1 MPEDK
6 ELIRRALLGDQQA
19 QEELSNKF
27 IPIPCAFCKSDGSN
41 MKVQYDKGV
50 AWMECQACGACGPIA
65 ESDDEYTGEKAAIRA
80 HNTRPAPPIG
90 KCGECKWSRQ
100 PTEQDYIE
108 IGRDVLSYKDSCV
121 CNFLE
126 PADARW
132 KNDFCS
138 YFEPKEE

>member
-1 MPEDK
+1 MIDDK

-27 IPIPCAFCKSDGSN
+27 IPIPCAFCKADGSN

-80 HNTRPAPPIG
+80 HNTRPAPPVGRCLECRHLVLGDHYRKCNIG
-90 KCGECKWSRQ
+90 NFCA
-100 PTEQDYIE
+100 
-108 IGRDVLSYKDSCV
+108 VSYDS
-121 CNFLE
+121 
-126 PADARW
+126 
-132 KNDFCS
+132 FCCF
-138 YFEPKEE
+138 FEPREE

>member
-1 MPEDK
+1 MIDDK

-27 IPIPCAFCKSDGSN
+27 IPIPCAFCKADGSN

-80 HNTRPAPPIG
+80 HNTRPASPVGRCENCLWYLPTSKRCKYSLG
-90 KCGECKWSRQ
+90 GLWGEVN
-100 PTEQDYIE
+100 E
-108 IGRDVLSYKDSCV
+108 LS
-121 CNFLE
+121 
-126 PADARW
+126 
-132 KNDFCS
+132 FCS
-138 YFEPKEE
+138 CFKPKED

>member
-1 MPEDK
+1 MARCAKCNQEVTTGYVLCDRCYKKMDGIKEDSIKEILGDNYDLDRLK
-6 ELIRRALLGDQQA
+6 ELVQA
-19 QEELSNKF
+19 DREGRCE
-27 IPIPCAFCKSDGSN
+27 D
-41 MKVQYDKGV
+41 
-50 AWMECQACGACGPIA
+50 
-65 ESDDEYTGEKAAIRA
+65 
-80 HNTRPAPPIG
+80 
-90 KCGECKWSRQ
+90 CKWSRQ

-138 YFEPKEE
+138 YFEPREE

>member
-1 MPEDK
+1 MIEDK

-27 IPIPCAFCKSDGSN
+27 IPIPCAFCKADGSN

-50 AWMECQACGACGPIA
+50 AWMECQVCGACGPLV

-90 KCGECKWSRQ
+90 RCGECRFY
-100 PTEQDYIE
+100 T
-108 IGRDVLSYKDSCV
+108 VLGHCMVHSQ
-121 CNFLE
+121 E
-126 PADARW
+126 ADQYGCGNYVEML
-132 KNDFCS
+132 KTDFCS
-138 YFEPKEE
+138 HFEQGMMTCKH